1 MSLSVYVD
9 RHPSKEDPFGE
20 VVDLRFNM
28 TPSIQATFMRIAN
41 DLFYGTLS
49 FVHDWGFYLE
59 TTEDMG
65 RIRKG
70 VYNIN
75 ARLKEIVEPEHIKL
89 GDSVCTIQD
98 HPVHDNIYIV
108 EICIPIGTEV
118 LIELAKK
125 GIQWDFLP
133 KYR

>member
-1 MSLSVYVD
+1 MNLSVYVD
-9 RHPSKEDPFGE
+9 KHPSEEDPFGE
-20 VVDLRFNM
+20 LVNLRFNM
-28 TPSIQATFMRIAN
+28 TPSIQATFVSIAN
-41 DLFYGTLS
+41 DLFFRTLH
-49 FVHDWGFYLE
+49 FTLGWGFYLE
-59 TTEDMG
+59 TAEDMG

-75 ARLKEIVEPEHIKL
+75 TKLKDIDEQEYVEL

-108 EICIPIGTEV
+108 EICIPLGTEV

-125 GIQWDFLP
+125 GIQWVFLS